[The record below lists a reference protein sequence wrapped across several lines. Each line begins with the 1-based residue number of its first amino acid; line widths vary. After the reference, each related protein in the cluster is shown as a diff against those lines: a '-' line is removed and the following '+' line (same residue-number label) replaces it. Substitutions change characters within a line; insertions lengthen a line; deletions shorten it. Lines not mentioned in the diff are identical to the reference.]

1 LIVNVDVDIVLN
13 IVVVVF
19 VIVIVA
25 AVFFVVV
32 LTKETW
38 LSIGK
43 GN

>member
-1 LIVNVDVDIVLN
+1 MIVNVDVDIVLN

-19 VIVIVA
+19 VTVA

>member
-1 LIVNVDVDIVLN
+1 MIVNVDVDIVLN

-19 VIVIVA
+19 VIVA